1 MKSRNSWIKYMETL
15 IYKNLFRAE
24 LLDSDF
30 MDSIKLFNEHKYK
43 DAYDSFF
50 QLWYNTKSPNRKLLF
65 QGLVQISAAM
75 KLLEDRKFNGATK
88 VIRSSLKNLM
98 CFEQI
103 TKPFNIRKLIMD
115 SFDYFE
121 NLDNGI
127 DPIGCDVEIKAR
139 PKIALSPGAWS
150 N

>member
-1 MKSRNSWIKYMETL
+1 MQTL
-15 IYKNLFRAE
+15 IYKNLFRSE
-24 LLDSDF
+24 LLDKSF
-30 MDSIKLFNEHKYK
+30 MDSIKLFNEHKYR

-50 QLWYNTKSPNRKLLF
+50 DLWHDTVSPNRKLLF

-75 KLLEDRKFNGATK
+75 KLLEDRKFKGATK

-115 SFDYFE
+115 SFEYFE
-121 NLDNGI
+121 NLDLEI
-127 DPIGCDVEIKAR
+127 DPVDCDVEIKPR
-139 PKIALSPGAWS
+139 PKILLDSKF
-150 N
+150 

>member
-1 MKSRNSWIKYMETL
+1 MQTL
-15 IYKNLFRAE
+15 IYKNLFRSE
-24 LLDSDF
+24 LLDKSF
-30 MDSIKLFNEHKYK
+30 IDSIKLFNEHKYRE
-43 DAYDSFF
+43 AYNSFF
-50 QLWYNTKSPNRKLLF
+50 DLWHDTTSPNRKLLF

-115 SFDYFE
+115 SFEYFE
-121 NLDNGI
+121 NLENNI
-127 DPIGCDVEIKAR
+127 DPLECDVEIKPR
-139 PKIALSPGAWS
+139 PRIAL
-150 N
+150 NEV